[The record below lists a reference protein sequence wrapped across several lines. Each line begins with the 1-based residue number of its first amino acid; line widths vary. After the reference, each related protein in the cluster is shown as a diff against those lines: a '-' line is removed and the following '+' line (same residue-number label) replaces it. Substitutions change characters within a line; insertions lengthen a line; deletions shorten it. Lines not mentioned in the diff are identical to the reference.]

1 MTTFILIALLVAS
14 ISFNIYLLFFNTMNK
29 LQAITWL
36 RIYWLV
42 RDIGWD
48 GDPRFSRAFMCQN
61 GAPFWRGQGIQFR
74 RKQYI
79 FQIGI
84 LTGKGMSRLDQLDGR
99 EMEES
104 PKEIRQWG

>member
-14 ISFNIYLLFFNTMNK
+14 ISLNIYLLFYNTLNK

-42 RDIGWD
+42 RDIGGD
-48 GDPRFSRAFMCQN
+48 GDPHFSRAFMRQN

-74 RKQYI
+74 RNQYV

-99 EMEES
+99 EMDDS

>member
-14 ISFNIYLLFFNTMNK
+14 ISLNIYLLFYNTLNK

-42 RDIGWD
+42 RDIGGD
-48 GDPRFSRAFMCQN
+48 GDPHFSRAFMRQN

-74 RKQYI
+74 RNQYV

-84 LTGKGMSRLDQLDGR
+84 LTGKGMSRLDQLDRR
-99 EMEES
+99 EMEDS